1 MKKIYT
7 TKEWNGCGKQNYY
20 HNEYR
25 LEGNEV
31 SQYKCNR
38 FKFFDGKEN
47 NWEYTEKKTNS
58 WNIEDPSMPEW
69 LKKHL

>member
-7 TKEWNGCGKQNYY
+7 TKEWNGYSKQDYY

-25 LEGNEV
+25 LEGDEITK
-31 SQYKCNR
+31 YKCNR

-47 NWEYTEKKTNS
+47 S
-58 WNIEDPSMPEW
+58 
-69 LKKHL
+69 